1 MFGILKTPEV
11 LDFQIDYLILL
22 QNFRTLTEGKFDELF
37 VFITRFGEILIPLVI
52 IAIFYWCFNK
62 KQGVFLL
69 LSTGIA
75 EVFNQILKMT
85 ACIYRPWILSS
96 KIQPSAEVL
105 KTAGGYSFPSGH
117 TTMATSLFG
126 GIALLKPTKLIIP
139 LMLVIIFLVALSRN
153 YLGVH
158 TIQDVIF
165 GFLISLFVMFSM
177 FCMLNKAEKYKYGD
191 LIVFIL
197 GSVFAFGLLLY
208 IHFKS
213 YPLDYVNGELLV
225 NPEKMKSSAYLYAGY
240 SFGAFLGWFIE
251 KKLINFELPK
261 TKKEGVIRFL
271 VGIVPLIILLSHSR
285 DGFILALG
293 KNWGTFLN
301 FFAFS
306 FYVTVLYPLVIKF
319 GLSKIKFFH

>member
-22 QNFRTLTEGKFDELF
+22 QNFRTLTGGKFDELF

-52 IAIFYWCFNK
+52 IAIFYWCLNK
-62 KQGVFLL
+62 KQGAFLL

-75 EVFNQILKMT
+75 EVFNQFLKMT

-96 KIQPSAEVL
+96 RIQPSAEVL

-158 TIQDVIF
+158 TIQDVVF
-165 GFLISLFVMFSM
+165 GFLISLVVMLTM
-177 FCMLNKAEKYKYGD
+177 FCALKKAEKYKYGD
-191 LIVFIL
+191 LIIFLL
-197 GSVFAFGLLLY
+197 GSFCAFGLLLY

-213 YPLDYVNGELLV
+213 FPLDYVNGELLV
-225 NPEKMKSSAYLYAGY
+225 NPEKMKSSSYLYAGY
-240 SFGAFLGWFIE
+240 AFGAFLGWFTE

-261 TKKEGVIRFL
+261 TKKEGIIRFL
-271 VGIVPLIILLSHSR
+271 IGIVPLIILLSHSR

-319 GLSKIKFFH
+319 GLSKIKFFR